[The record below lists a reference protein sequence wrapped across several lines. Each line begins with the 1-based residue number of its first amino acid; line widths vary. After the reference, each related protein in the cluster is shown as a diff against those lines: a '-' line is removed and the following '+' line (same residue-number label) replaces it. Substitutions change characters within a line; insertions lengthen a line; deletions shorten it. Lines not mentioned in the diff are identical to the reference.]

1 VPEPDARQGVR
12 LRIDPA
18 SPRSLAQGTE
28 IVVRDADDALDLL
41 AGSYSSAVNWLQQAL
56 GELAPDRRNSERWC
70 CSIWLLPTRRRTLS
84 TPRR

>member
-1 VPEPDARQGVR
+1 MPTTRWLDFYDGGR
-12 LRIDPA
+12 LA
-18 SPRSLAQGTE
+18 AFAGNT
-28 IVVRDADDALDLL
+28 
-41 AGSYSSAVNWLQQAL
+41 GSYSSAVNWLQQAV